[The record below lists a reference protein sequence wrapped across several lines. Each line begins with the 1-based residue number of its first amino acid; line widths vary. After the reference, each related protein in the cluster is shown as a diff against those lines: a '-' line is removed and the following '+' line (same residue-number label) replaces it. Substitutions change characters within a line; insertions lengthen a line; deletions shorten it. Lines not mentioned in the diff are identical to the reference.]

1 MMNEANEIMFYNF
14 LTDDTAHEEI
24 DQQHEALF
32 RELIE
37 AGELD
42 GIALADLKVD
52 TLRVGFYAGVAAAYR
67 MMRAKTVLAMRNK
80 RQLERSRGEA

>member
-1 MMNEANEIMFYNF
+1 MNEANEIMFYNF
-14 LTDDTAHEEI
+14 LTNNDALEEI
-24 DQQHEALF
+24 NQQHDALF
-32 RELIE
+32 EELID
-37 AGELD
+37 AGKLD
-42 GIALADLKVD
+42 GVALVDLKVD

>member
-1 MMNEANEIMFYNF
+1 MNEANEIMFFNF
-14 LTDDTAHEEI
+14 LTNDNNNSLEGI

-32 RELIE
+32 RDLID

-52 TLRVGFYAGVAAAYR
+52 TLRVGFYAGIAAAYR
-67 MMRAKTVLAMRNK
+67 MMRAKTVLALRNK
-80 RQLERSRGEA
+80 RQLERGES